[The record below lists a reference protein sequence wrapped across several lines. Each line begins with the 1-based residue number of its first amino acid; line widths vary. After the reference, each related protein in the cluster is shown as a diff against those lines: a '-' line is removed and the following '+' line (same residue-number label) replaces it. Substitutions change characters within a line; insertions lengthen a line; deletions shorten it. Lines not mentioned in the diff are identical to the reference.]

1 MKLPATCSMHKGFS
15 LLELLVVILLVTIVY
30 FLGFEGFEITKSKPN
45 PLTPINLKTEII
57 KSDIYEGQATLM
69 CVDKCRTCY
78 LRPKLSSSF
87 QTYDNPIDLKNI
99 KAYSVDASD
108 SLVPIE
114 YGRYEDKK
122 ICLIMDFYSNGS
134 STQIILENE
143 DGAYFLPAFFGTAKH
158 FKTPQ
163 EAKEY
168 WVNKSHILS
177 DDGAFY

>member
-1 MKLPATCSMHKGFS
+1 MMLPVTGSMKKGFS
-15 LLELLVVILLVTIVY
+15 LIELLVVILLVTIVY
-30 FLGFEGFEITKSKPN
+30 FLGFEGFEITKPKPKA
-45 PLTPINLKTEII
+45 LTPMNLKTEILA
-57 KSDIYEGQATLM
+57 SEHFEGQATLL

-78 LRPKLSSSF
+78 IRPKLSSSF

-143 DGAYFLPAFFGTAKH
+143 EGAYFLPAFFETAQY